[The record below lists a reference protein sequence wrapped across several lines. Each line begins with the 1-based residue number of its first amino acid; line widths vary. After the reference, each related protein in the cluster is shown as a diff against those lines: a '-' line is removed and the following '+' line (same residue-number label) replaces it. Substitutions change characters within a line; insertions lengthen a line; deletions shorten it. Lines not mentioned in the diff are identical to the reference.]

1 MRAFAA
7 VFGREIA
14 EYRLIF
20 PAALLIGLVA
30 LASPWLPGTG
40 GNPPAEI
47 RGAAALSL
55 SLIVAFVLAAVLGSS
70 VLTRDLAERRLGFYF
85 ARPLPGWALW
95 SGKLAAAAVLASL
108 AGALVLLPA
117 FLAGGRLDPRG
128 YWLLGGPQPGDA
140 TDLILLLPLGVIVLL
155 LLTHALSTM
164 VRARSPWLLLDL
176 VAALAVVAVFR
187 ACRES
192 LWSEGA
198 VEALDRGASLFLL
211 AALVSATVA
220 SAVQI
225 LRGRTDLRRGHRLLS
240 LTLWGCLGAASVAF
254 AGYTSWVLHVE
265 PEDLTR
271 LEAVVPAPAG
281 TWIGLT
287 GRAAGRGS
295 LYRPTFLFDV
305 ASGRFVRIR
314 SMGYDAYGWNQP
326 FFSAD
331 GRRAVWVDQ
340 RSRGLLSLDLSRPEA
355 EPVPSQVSYPAL
367 PRHLTLSPDGTR
379 VAALLNDRLT
389 VDDLAAGRLLA
400 SLPMSFDY
408 GDRALFM
415 DNRRIRIFQ
424 TSRELAPGSL
434 DELWRLVVL
443 DFDLATRRLRQV
455 ARLSSVRQPWSTRS
469 GDLVFL
475 RRSASEVEIMDLGT
489 GKVLVTVPERPLG
502 VEEILADGKM
512 VLVARDS
519 SRQRVT
525 LRVLGRD
532 GAELSRATFA
542 AGSLMVGGQPLPG
555 ALVVATSPGRMSW
568 TPQLWTSWLVEL
580 ATGRVRKIGPGLMPV
595 TLRAAGPRSVASRLF
610 STGDGGLVLVDPVT
624 GRRRTVLEPGS

>member
-7 VFGREIA
+7 VFRREIA

-20 PAALLIGLVA
+20 PAALLIGLIA
-30 LASPWLPGTG
+30 LAAPWLPGAG
-40 GNPPAEI
+40 GTAPAEV

-55 SLIVAFVLAAVLGSS
+55 SLIAAFVMAAVLGSS
-70 VLTRDLAERRLGFYF
+70 VLARDLAERRLGFYF
-85 ARPLPGWALW
+85 ARPLPGLALW
-95 SGKLAAAAVLASL
+95 AGKLLAAMALAL
-108 AGALVLLPA
+108 AAGALVLLPA
-117 FLAGGRLDPRG
+117 YVAGGRVAGSPW
-128 YWLLGGPQPGDA
+128 WLGPQPPDGW
-140 TDLILLLPLGVIVLL
+140 DLILLLPFGVLALL
-155 LLTHALSTM
+155 LVTHALSTM

-198 VEALDRGASLFLL
+198 VEALFMGASLFWL
-211 AALVSATVA
+211 AALVSAAVA
-220 SAVQI
+220 SAVQT

-240 LTLWGCLGAASVAF
+240 LTLWGCLGAASAAF
-254 AGYTSWVLHVE
+254 AGYTGWVLHVE

-271 LEAVVPAPAG
+271 LNAVVPAPAG

-287 GRAAGRGS
+287 GQASGRGS
-295 LYRPTFLFDV
+295 LYHPAFLFDV

-340 RSRGLLSLDLSRPEA
+340 RSRGLLSLDLSRPGA
-355 EPVPSQVSYPAL
+355 EPTSSQVSYPAL
-367 PRHLTLSPDGTR
+367 PRYLAVSPDGTR
-379 VAALLNDRLT
+379 VAALLNDRVT

-415 DNRRIRIFQ
+415 DNRRVRIFQ
-424 TSRELAPGSL
+424 SSRELAPDSL
-434 DELWRLVVL
+434 TEIWQLAVL
-443 DFDLATRRLRQV
+443 DFDLATRRLRRV
-455 ARLSSVRQPWSTRS
+455 ARLSSMGQPWSTRN
-469 GDLVFL
+469 GNLVFL
-475 RRSASEVEIMDLGT
+475 RRSASEVELRDLGT
-489 GKVLVTVPERPLG
+489 GKTIVTAPRGPLG
-502 VEEILADGKM
+502 MEEILADGRI

-519 SRQRVT
+519 SRQRVA
-525 LRVLGRD
+525 LRVLDRD
-532 GAELSRATFA
+532 GAELSRATFV
-542 AGSLMVGGQPLPG
+542 AGSLIVGGQPLPG
-555 ALVVATSPGRMSW
+555 SLVVATSRWRS
-568 TPQLWTSWLVEL
+568 TDRSPQLWTAWLVEL
-580 ATGRVRKIGPGLMPV
+580 ATGRVRKIGPGLIPV
-595 TLRAAGPRSVASRLF
+595 ALRAAGPQSAASRLF
-610 STGDGGLVLVDPVT
+610 STGNGGLVLVDPVT